1 MEDFSLAKVGEV
13 EPEAL
18 AAFTCDDPEL
28 DSFLQQDAV
37 AYADYGLTA
46 TTVVFRNGDPVPI
59 AFFSLSADNLTLKGV
74 ELTELGLPFDAPI
87 TFFPAVKIT
96 KLAVRAGEQSKGIGE
111 ELIKFIEGM
120 VFTDHVSIRLLT
132 VNAVNRERT
141 IAFYERVG
149 FIRSH
154 KNDEN
159 QGRGRRG
166 QDQERATVLYYKDLY
181 AE

>member
-1 MEDFSLAKVGEV
+1 MDEFSLAKVGEV
-13 EPEAL
+13 DQAVL
-18 AAFTCDDPEL
+18 AEFTCDDDDL
-28 DSFLQQDAV
+28 DSFLRDDAA
-37 AYADYGLTA
+37 AYAEYGITA
-46 TTVVFRNGDPVPI
+46 TTVVFRNGDSVPV
-59 AFFSLSADNLTLKGV
+59 AFFSLSADSLTLKGI
-74 ELTELGLPFDAPI
+74 ELTELGLPFDTPI

-132 VNAVNRERT
+132 VNAVNRDRT

-149 FIRSH
+149 FIKSH
-154 KNDEN
+154 KNEEN
-159 QGRGRRG
+159 RPRKGEDRT
-166 QDQERATVLYYKDLY
+166 TVLYYKDLY